1 MLTESFSSEQADC
14 YRRLLGTPIV
24 SKEVLTSRVDRYA
37 YFAPVRDSKEHVFLD
52 PDVGIRL
59 HATKGMKAPQYIF
72 SRELVDIAKA
82 CPERL
87 LLVYDQSL
95 ARGAERQ
102 QLQNKLSAL
111 AAEGVYGGAYV
122 SHACF
127 VLLGTDRLIVADA
140 LESLERESGSPA
152 ERFLRGAPGR
162 PS

>member
-1 MLTESFSSEQADC
+1 
-14 YRRLLGTPIV
+14 
-24 SKEVLTSRVDRYA
+24 
-37 YFAPVRDSKEHVFLD
+37 
-52 PDVGIRL
+52 
-59 HATKGMKAPQYIF
+59 MKAPQYIF